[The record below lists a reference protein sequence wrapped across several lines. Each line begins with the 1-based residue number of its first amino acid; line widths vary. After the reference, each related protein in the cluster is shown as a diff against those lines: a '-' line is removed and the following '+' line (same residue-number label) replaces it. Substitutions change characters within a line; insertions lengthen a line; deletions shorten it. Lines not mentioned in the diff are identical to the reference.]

1 MSADLRVREARVAD
15 AEAHAGLASWYAEAC
30 QDIAEFELEA
40 SEEGLEAP
48 DPAIL
53 EDTRRMLKLLAEEY
67 DQYPYVQLIRDGSI
81 GIKFENREAQTSVF
95 IVLERGGSGV
105 LFARLKGVSQRNRV
119 SDVFKILS
127 LGGRQA
133 LNEAGIRRR
142 QPQPAAAAST
152 DE

>member
-1 MSADLRVREARVAD
+1 MSDDLRLREARAAA
-15 AEAHAGLASWYAEAC
+15 AESRSGLASWYDQACRDLAEVH
-30 QDIAEFELEA
+30 LEA

-48 DPAIL
+48 DPATL
-53 EDTRRMLKLLAEEY
+53 EDTRRMLKLLAEEF
-67 DQYPYVQLIRDGSI
+67 DQLPHVQPIRDGSI

-95 IVLERGGSGV
+95 IVLECGGSGV